1 MQYLRSQKL
10 EVGKAWR
17 VSDSKV
23 GVVSEGG
30 CGWWRWVWSVQ
41 VGVVMKVGMVIIMKV
56 GVVSKDWCAQ

>member
-1 MQYLRSQKL
+1 M
-10 EVGKAWR
+10 GKAWR